1 MMRNILEEAK
11 EIGCLIKIGG
21 MIYDPQKKHL
31 LYNDEPI
38 DLEPRT
44 IELLEF
50 LLTHVGEP
58 LSANAIIQEIWRS
71 DYISKNVL
79 TNRIST
85 FRALLQKYLTNEDA
99 TKILVTYPRKGY
111 YLCESQVKLLV
122 HGQEEQQPQPGASP
136 TIRLALSAKI
146 AKMKPVHYLLMLLS
160 MAFFVL
166 SYLYISET
174 SSLIEQYRKQ
184 QTIQMRELLL
194 NRVDATGPLSKQ
206 HRRVIKAL
214 ILEQQIEYP
223 YTDLVNQDIP
233 SYFVTTIDDG
243 PYWPGA
249 KESIASEYKLNLRL
263 KDLDTP
269 FTIHAEAKLIFS
281 ASDKEVFKKNY
292 IINLNSLSLS
302 LLPLQQDI
310 ARFFALPIPIEYD
323 WQLDNLSVFTQYDR
337 EIADGSFIPDDEFK
351 ALYFA
356 RHTTL
361 FESNKGQL
369 EKAISQLYTR
379 FTPLPDELGIW
390 LGLINLKVGSLEN
403 AFDFLRTPVGGS
415 RIDNAFI
422 YLLVSDIS
430 YKSGREDLFMKNYLQ
445 SIVSLSHSVPSKALF
460 ERLAQPESVKTCLSP
475 WNQLESEF
483 SNKTMTHAWRN
494 MLEAYCK
501 TMAKVLEK
509 K

>member
-85 FRALLQKYLTNEDA
+85 FRALLQKYLVNEDA

-111 YLCESQVKLLV
+111 YLCDSQVKLLT
-122 HGQEEQQPQPGASP
+122 QEEDAPPQALP
-136 TIRLALSAKI
+136 TIRLALRAKL
-146 AKMKPVHYLLMLLS
+146 AKMTLIHYLLVLLS
-160 MAFFVL
+160 LAFFVS
-166 SYLYISET
+166 SYLYVAET

-194 NRVDATGPLSKQ
+194 HRIDATGPQSQQ

-233 SYFVTTIDDG
+233 SYFITTVDDS

-249 KESIASEYKLNLRL
+249 KESIASEYKLNIRL
-263 KDLDTP
+263 KDLDSP
-269 FTIHAEAKLIFS
+269 KTIHAEAKLLFS
-281 ASDKEVFKKNY
+281 ASDKEVFKKTY
-292 IINLNSLSLS
+292 VINLNSLSLS

-310 ARFFALPIPIEYD
+310 ARFFALPIPLEYD
-323 WQLDNLSVFTQYDR
+323 WQLDSLATLKQYDN
-337 EIADGSFIPDDEFK
+337 EIANGSFVPNDEFK

-356 RHTTL
+356 RYATL
-361 FESNKGQL
+361 FEPNKEAL

-390 LGLINLKVGSLEN
+390 LGLINLKAGNLEN

-430 YKSGREDLFMKNYLQ
+430 YKSGREDLYMKNYLQ
-445 SIVSLSHSVPSKALF
+445 SIVSLSHSVPANALF
-460 ERLAQPESVKTCLSP
+460 HRLAQPESVETCLSP
-475 WNQLESEF
+475 WSQLGSEF

-494 MLEAYCK
+494 MIDAYCD

>member
-11 EIGCLIKIGG
+11 EVGGLIKIGG
-21 MIYDPQKKHL
+21 MIYNPQKKHL
-31 LYNDEPI
+31 QYNDEII

-58 LSANAIIQEIWRS
+58 LSSNAIIQEIWHS

-85 FRALLQKYLTNEDA
+85 FRALLQKYLIHEDA

-111 YLCESQVKLLV
+111 YLCDSQVKLITL
-122 HGQEEQQPQPGASP
+122 EEDDHAPSRETPP
-136 TIRLALSAKI
+136 TIRLALSAKLTNI
-146 AKMKPVHYLLMLLS
+146 KPLHYLIVFLS
-160 MAFFVL
+160 MAFFVS
-166 SYLYISET
+166 SYLYVTKT
-174 SSLIEQYRKQ
+174 SNLIEQYRKQ

-194 NRVDATGPLSKQ
+194 HRIDATGPQSKQ
-206 HRRVIKAL
+206 HRKIIKAL
-214 ILEQQIEYP
+214 ILEQQVEYP

-233 SYFVTTIDDG
+233 SYFVTTIDDS

-249 KESIASEYKLNLRL
+249 KESISSEYKLNIRL
-263 KDLDTP
+263 KDLETP
-269 FTIHAEAKLIFS
+269 STVHAEAKLLFS
-281 ASDKEVFKKNY
+281 TSDKEVFKKTY
-292 IINLNSLSLS
+292 VINLNSLSLS

-323 WQLDNLSVFTQYDR
+323 WQLDNLSVFKQYDR
-337 EIADGSFIPDDEFK
+337 DIDEGSFIPNDEFK

-356 RHTTL
+356 RHNTL
-361 FESNKGQL
+361 FETNKETL

-390 LGLINLKVGSLEN
+390 LGLINLKAGNLEN

-415 RIDNAFI
+415 RIDNALI

-445 SIVSLSHSVPSKALF
+445 SIVSLSHTVPSKALF
-460 ERLAQPESVKTCLSP
+460 KRLAQPESVETCLSP
-475 WNQLESEF
+475 WNQLKSKF
-483 SNKTMTHAWRN
+483 SNKTMTYDWRN
-494 MLEAYCK
+494 MIEAYCQ
-501 TMAKVLEK
+501 TMIKMQK
-509 K
+509 QK